1 MRGVAAKR
9 PTQAMKTA
17 THIDIIAI
25 TTSTSLLAPTP
36 LTSSL
41 TKKIISTVQRRMVM
55 ATKISNRNIDS
66 SIAAA
71 VTTEDTMSQATMN

>member
-1 MRGVAAKR
+1 MRGVAEKW

-36 LTSSL
+36 LTSSM

-55 ATKISNRNIDS
+55 ATKISIRNIDS